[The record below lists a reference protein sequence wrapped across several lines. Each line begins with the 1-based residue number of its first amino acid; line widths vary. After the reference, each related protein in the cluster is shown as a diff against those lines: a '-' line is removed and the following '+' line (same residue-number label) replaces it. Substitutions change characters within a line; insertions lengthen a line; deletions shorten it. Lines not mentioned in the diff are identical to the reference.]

1 MRLPA
6 VEDLIV
12 RFGRSATVDAVRD
25 VLEQARAHRATAPE
39 QATASENDLTQQI
52 ASLVEQRATP
62 SLRRMFNLT
71 GTVLHTNLGRALLP
85 ASAIAH
91 VNMAMTEACNLEY
104 EIDSGGRGER
114 DSLVESLLRDLT
126 GAEAVTVVNNNAA
139 AVLLVLAALAPRRE
153 VIVSRGELVE
163 IGGAFRIPDVM
174 RSANTRL
181 VEIGT
186 TNRTHASDYE
196 EAIGP
201 RSAALMKVHASN
213 YTISGFVAE
222 VSGSE
227 VAQIAHRHNLPYL
240 VDLGAGSLIDLSAYG
255 LPKEPVVRD
264 VLAAGADVVTFSGDK
279 LLGGPQAGL
288 IVGRKDLIAKIK
300 RHPLKRAL
308 RVSKLT
314 LAALEASL
322 LTYRHPERLTQELP
336 TLRLLTRPLE
346 QMQGLADRLREP
358 LASALGPD
366 WRVDIEAVKSQ
377 VGSGSMPVETLPSV
391 ALSIIPNKARAG
403 SALNALAKRLRSLP
417 IPVVG
422 RVVDNK
428 LQLDLRCLE
437 DETAFAAQLP
447 RLQA

>member
-25 VLEQARAHRATAPE
+25 VLERARALRATAPE
-39 QATASENDLTQQI
+39 QAAASESDLTQQV
-52 ASLVEQRATP
+52 ASFVEQRATP

-227 VAQIAHRHNLPYL
+227 VAQIAHRHDLPYL

-346 QMQGLADRLREP
+346 QMQGLADRLRAP

-366 WRVDIEAVKSQ
+366 WRVDIAAVKSQ